1 MWYIRPTILGDS
13 SSRTISQGLPLV
25 WQSLILRQYLSIEN
39 ESWILAQAKIYYP
52 CSGAGVWYKLKNH
65 DLLMDIFREQQ
76 SDNSQ
81 AQWCTPIILAH
92 RSLRKEDLQLET
104 SLGHIRPSKPKPKK
118 EERI

>member
-1 MWYIRPTILGDS
+1 
-13 SSRTISQGLPLV
+13 
-25 WQSLILRQYLSIEN
+25 
-39 ESWILAQAKIYYP
+39 
-52 CSGAGVWYKLKNH
+52 
-65 DLLMDIFREQQ
+65 MDIFREQQ

-118 EERI
+118 EERIWEEEGVVVGEQRQDQEKEHWFGPSSW